1 MKKYSLFIILS
12 LLTAFHATAS
22 VTMLGN
28 RIIYN
33 ENSRDKTL
41 VFSNDN
47 NTPSLVQIWTDINN
61 PKSSPDNA
69 DGPFVAVPAIF
80 NIADSSKQ
88 NVKLTYTGGKLPD
101 DRESVFY
108 FNYLSI
114 PSVKKED
121 AEKNK
126 LMIVVTNRMKLFYR
140 PAKIGNDAGDV
151 INKLEFR
158 RQGST
163 LDVRNPTP
171 FYASVSSAALSA
183 GNKQGQI
190 DNTSMIAPFSSAQ
203 WALPAG
209 YQSGNVTLILGV
221 INDYGAEKTRSVTL
235 N

>member
-47 NTPSLVQIWTDINN
+47 ETPSLVQTWTDINN

-69 DGPFVAVPAIF
+69 DGPFIAVPAIF
-80 NIADSSKQ
+80 NIADNSKQ

-171 FYASVSSAALSA
+171 FYASVLSAALSA

-209 YQSGNVTLILGV
+209 YQSGNVTLLLGV
-221 INDYGAEKTRSVTL
+221 MNDYGTEKTRSVTL

>member
-12 LLTAFHATAS
+12 LLTAFHASAS

-47 NTPSLVQIWTDINN
+47 DTPSLVQIWTDINN

-80 NIADSSKQ
+80 NIADNSKQ

-140 PAKIGNDAGDV
+140 PAKIGNDSGDV

-158 RQGST
+158 RQGGT

-190 DNTSMIAPFSSAQ
+190 DNTSMIAPFSSAE

-209 YQSGNVTLILGV
+209 YQTGNVTLILGV

>member
-22 VTMLGN
+22 VTMMGN

-47 NTPSLVQIWTDINN
+47 DTPSLVQIWTDINN

-88 NVKLTYTGGKLPD
+88 NVKLTYTGRKLPD

>member
-1 MKKYSLFIILS
+1 MKKCSLFIILS
-12 LLTAFHATAS
+12 LLTAFYAAAS

-33 ENSRDKTL
+33 ENNRDKTL

-47 NTPSLVQIWTDINN
+47 ETPALVQIWTDINN

-80 NIADSSKQ
+80 NIADNSKQ
-88 NVKLTYTGGKLPD
+88 NVKLTFTGGKLPD

-114 PSVKKED
+114 PSVKKKD
-121 AEKNK
+121 ADKNK

-140 PAKIGNDAGDV
+140 PAKIGNDTGGV
-151 INKLEFR
+151 INKLEFSR
-158 RQGST
+158 HGNT

-190 DNTSMIAPFSSAQ
+190 DNTTMIAPFSSAK
-203 WALPAG
+203 WSLPAG

-221 INDYGAEKTRSVTL
+221 INDYGVEKTRSITL

>member
-1 MKKYSLFIILS
+1 MKKYLLFITLS
-12 LLTAFHATAS
+12 FLTVFHATAS

-47 NTPSLVQIWTDINN
+47 ETPALVQIWTDINN

-80 NIADSSKQ
+80 NITDNSRQ
-88 NVKLTYTGGKLPD
+88 NVRLTYTGGKLPD
-101 DRESVFY
+101 DRESIFY

-121 AEKNK
+121 ADKNK

-140 PAKIGNDAGDV
+140 PAKIGNDSADV
-151 INKLEFR
+151 INKLEVS
-158 RQGST
+158 RQGNT

-183 GNKQGQI
+183 GNKRGQI
-190 DNTSMIAPFSSAQ
+190 ENTTMIAPYSSEK
-203 WALPAG
+203 WSLPAG
-209 YQSGNVTLILGV
+209 YQSGNITLLLGV
-221 INDYGAEKTRSVTL
+221 INDYGVEKTRSITL